1 MTVTSAAGRAAF
13 VEVLGKL
20 ADVTH
25 DPARSHPAG
34 ARTLTGRLSRCDNA
48 PVTVPAQDSY
58 ALGIADAS
66 YRWYVIASKRSRRAH
81 RIADVGA
88 VLISASIPVVVV
100 IAPGL
105 PAITAVLGAVLVVI
119 AGVRAIYH
127 WSENY
132 LRFSRAREEV
142 EEQRRLFHVWAAP
155 YDDPATR
162 DEELVKAIT
171 RIEQAEMGQWT
182 QVAVG
187 RTVPRQ
193 NQAE

>member
-1 MTVTSAAGRAAF
+1 MTVP
-13 VEVLGKL
+13 K
-20 ADVTH
+20 
-25 DPARSHPAG
+25 
-34 ARTLTGRLSRCDNA
+34 
-48 PVTVPAQDSY
+48 QDSY
-58 ALGIADAS
+58 AVGIADAS
-66 YRWYVIASKRSRRAH
+66 HRWYVIASKRSRRAH
-81 RIADVGA
+81 RVADVGA
-88 VLISASIPVVVV
+88 VVISASIPVAAV

-105 PAITAVLGAVLVVI
+105 PALTAVLGSVLVVI

-142 EEQRRLFHVWAAP
+142 EEQRRLFHVLAAP

-193 NQAE
+193 IQAE